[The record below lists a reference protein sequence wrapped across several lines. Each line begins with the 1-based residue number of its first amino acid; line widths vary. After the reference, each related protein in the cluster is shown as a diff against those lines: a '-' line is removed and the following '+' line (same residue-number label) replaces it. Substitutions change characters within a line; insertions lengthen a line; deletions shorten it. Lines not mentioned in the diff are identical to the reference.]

1 MTLEPLLLHFQDRME
16 RAKRIQCPA
25 PLPEE
30 PVIPRLAKML
40 VPAPYK
46 APEKKAKKKA
56 KGAKSGLRR
65 KGTSDV
71 TSEDDETHSSVP
83 EDNDEEEEGEEEEYN
98 PLPEERKKKRAAS
111 AHLEA
116 ETSKKGKG
124 VPAVNT
130 AWDVDSS
137 PERRPCAKPQAAS

>member
-1 MTLEPLLLHFQDRME
+1 ME

-65 KGTSDV
+65 KDTSDV
-71 TSEDDETHSSVP
+71 ASEDDETHSSVP
-83 EDNDEEEEGEEEEYN
+83 EDNEEEEEEEEEEGGSG
-98 PLPEERKKKRAAS
+98 AS
-111 AHLEA
+111 GGGDAQEG
-116 ETSKKGKG
+116 EGR
-124 VPAVNT
+124 
-130 AWDVDSS
+130 SS
-137 PERRPCAKPQAAS
+137 GQRHVGR

>member
-1 MTLEPLLLHFQDRME
+1 MSELLLLLFQDWTE
-16 RAKRIQCPA
+16 RAKRIQCPV

-30 PVIPRLAKML
+30 PVIPRLAEML
-40 VPAPYK
+40 VPTPYK

-71 TSEDDETHSSVP
+71 ASEDNETHSSVP
-83 EDNDEEEEGEEEEYN
+83 EDNEGEEEEEEEN
-98 PLPEERKKKRAAS
+98 SPPPEERKKKRAAS

-116 ETSKKGKG
+116 ETPKKGKG

-137 PERRPCAKPQAAS
+137 PERRPRTKPQAAS